1 MCRMVFSQV
10 KGSDGNQ
17 DNFSGESST
26 TIDNELVGVGGALTI
41 YDRFTKPGTYF
52 SFLDDNT
59 NDGKPHVYVTVDRSP
74 DDESLTLPVQ
84 KSKRIKNFARDWS
97 EDNDFDSSV
106 NDNEY
111 NQDLNEIGF
120 RSVKLS
126 TSMALINNNNAFG
139 GDLAN
144 PTSTAYSNDSFTLSG
159 TPDDGD
165 NYITFGGENA
175 N

>member
-10 KGSDGNQ
+10 KGSDGSQ
-17 DNFSGESST
+17 DDFSGESST
-26 TIDNELVGVGGALTI
+26 TIDNELVGVGGALGI
-41 YDRFTKPGTYF
+41 YDKFTKPGTFF

-74 DDESLTLPVQ
+74 DDESLTLPIQ

-106 NDNEY
+106 GSNSY
-111 NQDLNEIGF
+111 NPNNPNQTIGF
-120 RSVKLS
+120 RSEFIS
-126 TSMALINNNNAFG
+126 TDLPLKNNGNDFG

-144 PTSTAYSNDSFTLSG
+144 PTSTAYDNTIVISG
-159 TPDDGD
+159 EGKKL
-165 NYITFGGENA
+165 I
-175 N
+175 